1 MRYKNTLLLFV
12 FSFLLGCLDGYSQ
25 ELPMDPAIR
34 YGKLSN
40 GLTYYIRNNQNPRH
54 QADFYIVQRVGSILE
69 EEHQRGL
76 AHFLEHMAFN
86 GTKHF
91 PGKSLIHYLEQNG
104 AQFGNNIRAY
114 TSFDHTNYN
123 LNGIKVDRW
132 GVVDSCLLILH
143 DWSGCI
149 SLEGKEID
157 AERKVIHEEWR
168 TRANVKDRIYDQTL
182 HDLFPNGNRYAERM
196 PIGLMSVV
204 DGCSYK
210 DLRDYYHKWYRPDLQ
225 GIVIVG
231 DVEVDKVEQRIKE
244 LWSDIQLDSN
254 ATKREYVQVA
264 DNAQPIVTVAKDKEM
279 TSNKF
284 RISYKYDLMPAEVAL
299 SKQGQKIGYMN
310 MMAMQMIN
318 YRISEAVQEGK
329 SPFLGAQV
337 YDGYYSISQTKKAF
351 ISDANFKFGE
361 WEAALKGLVYE
372 IKRAWQY
379 GFSDAELERMKESVK
394 TSINMQRQYTGKFAN
409 NVYADKCINH
419 FLYHQPAMATEKE
432 CDLYDDLI
440 ENTTAQE
447 ITQYFQSLVRADNI
461 VLQIEGELREN
472 YTYPTKEAII
482 KAFYE
487 AWMQDTEAYTY
498 ERVLKVDLVE
508 KLPAAGIVVK
518 NEKNETFGTTEWT
531 LSNGAK
537 VILKPTP
544 YSKGSVSLTAIS
556 EGGVSLFKEEDVHNF
571 ALINSLPAMGG
582 IGNFAPMDLGKML
595 TGCTANYNTSI
606 GNFTEEFTGGAT
618 HKDLKTL
625 MELLYL
631 RFTTVRQDTA
641 AFNRWKENSR
651 IEIQNRI
658 NNPNAV
664 FGDTLHA
671 LLYEPNPRSPRAS
684 MDMVDKVDYNRVCEL
699 FLDRYS
705 NAADFTFIFTGDIKE
720 EELKPLVCQYIAT
733 LPSNPKQKEV
743 ANPNVMNRLRHGK
756 HQQRIELPMQAPRT
770 TVIYNIIAKEKYSQ
784 KNMITSNL
792 LRLVLD
798 LAYTEKVRE
807 EAGGTYGVSCS
818 VVLDRLPKNEMSMM
832 INFNTSQ
839 ERAKDLLQLTLD
851 ILKDLAKNGPSQEAF
866 DKSVKYM
873 RKSHR
878 DFVPSN
884 QFWSVA
890 LTNHIRY
897 GGQELLDFEKDLD
910 SITPKD
916 IQKMAKKFVKSKQT
930 NEIIM
935 DGVSNSKK

>member
-1 MRYKNTLLLFV
+1 MRHLFTLALLAIV
-12 FSFLLGCLDGYSQ
+12 AQWGCLDISAQ
-25 ELPMDPAIR
+25 ELPMDPAVR

-40 GLTYYIRNNQNPRH
+40 GLTYYIRNNQNPKH

-69 EEHQRGL
+69 EEPQRGL

-91 PGKSLIHYLEQNG
+91 PGKSIIHYLEKNG

-204 DGCSYK
+204 DHCPYK

-225 GIVIVG
+225 GIVVVG
-231 DVEVDKVEQRIKE
+231 DVDVDRVEKRIRE
-244 LWSDIQLDSN
+244 MWSDIKLDPN
-254 ATKREYVQVA
+254 AAKREYVQVP
-264 DNAQPIVTVAKDKEM
+264 DNKKPIVAIAQDKEM

-284 RISYKYDLMPAEVAL
+284 RISYKYDLMPAEVSL

-318 YRISEAVQEGK
+318 NRIHEKVQKGEA
-329 SPFLGAQV
+329 PFLGAQV
-337 YDGYYSISQTKKAF
+337 FDGYYSISQTKKAF
-351 ISDANFKFGE
+351 TSDANFKFGE
-361 WEAALKGLVYE
+361 WKQAVNGLVYE
-372 IKRAWQY
+372 IKCAWQY
-379 GFSDAELERMKESVK
+379 GFSDAELERMKASMK
-394 TSINMQRQYTGKFAN
+394 TSITMQRNYKDKLAN
-409 NVYADKCINH
+409 NVYVDKCIAH
-419 FLYHQPAMATEKE
+419 FLYHQPAMATEAE
-432 CDLYDDLI
+432 CDLYDEFID
-440 ENTTAQE
+440 NTTAEE
-447 ITQYFQSLVRADNI
+447 ITNYYRSLVRADNI
-461 VLQIEGELREN
+461 VLQMEGESREG
-472 YTYPTKEAII
+472 YTYPTKEEII
-482 KAFYE
+482 KAFYD
-487 AWMQDTEAYTY
+487 AWMQDTEAYSY
-498 ERVLKVDLVE
+498 ETVKKVDLI
-508 KLPAAGIVVK
+508 KNLPAAGSIVK
-518 NEKNETFGTTEWT
+518 REKNETFGTTEWQ

-544 YSKGSVSLTAIS
+544 YTKGSISVNAFS
-556 EGGVSLFKEEDVHNF
+556 EGGTSVLKDEDVYNF
-571 ALINSLPAMGG
+571 SLINQLPAMGG
-582 IGNFAPMDLGKML
+582 IGDFTPMDLGKML
-595 TGCTANYNTSI
+595 TGCTASYNTNVSD
-606 GNFTEEFTGGAT
+606 FTETFTGGAT

-641 AFNRWKENSR
+641 AFNRWKANST
-651 IEIQNRI
+651 IEIQNRL

-664 FGDTLHA
+664 FGDTIHA
-671 LLYEPNPRSPRAS
+671 LLYDPNPRTPKAS
-684 MDMVDKVDYNRVCEL
+684 MDMVNKVDYDRVCEL
-699 FLDRYS
+699 FLDRFS
-705 NAADFTFIFTGDIKE
+705 NAADFTFIISGDINE
-720 EELKPLVCQYIAT
+720 ETLQPLVCQYIAT
-733 LPSNPKQKEV
+733 LPADPDKKETFN
-743 ANPNVMNRLRHGK
+743 ATVMNRLRHGR
-756 HQQRIELPMQAPRT
+756 HVQRVELPMQSPRT
-770 TVIYNIIAKEKYSQ
+770 TVLYNIIAKESYSQ
-784 KNMITSNL
+784 QNVITSNL

-839 ERAKDLLQLTLD
+839 ERAKDLLQMTLD
-851 ILKDLAKNGPSQEAF
+851 ILKDIAKNGPSQEAF

-878 DFVPSN
+878 DFIPSN
-884 QFWSVA
+884 QFWITA
-890 LTNHIRY
+890 LTNNARY
-897 GGQELLDFEKDLD
+897 GGQELFDFEKDLD
-910 SITPKD
+910 AVTPKD

-930 NEIIM
+930 NEIIL
-935 DGVSNSKK
+935 DGVKK